1 MNPIFRMIEQMA
13 EEGYWY
19 CQSKPPDGKGRHSVE
34 ECPVCRKFKEIS
46 ALAKKSIQR

>member
-19 CQSKPPDGKGRHSVE
+19 CQGKGRHPIEDWESK
-34 ECPVCRKFKEIS
+34 CPICEKFKEIS
-46 ALAKKSIQR
+46 ELARKSISI